1 MILFNNGDIGDT
13 EYSNTTL
20 EENKVTFSHGTSV
33 CITKDD
39 SESAQVIL
47 FYVIFN
53 FSFSNFSGTR
63 CSSFIPIFYQL

>member
-1 MILFNNGDIGDT
+1 MILFNNGDIGDI

-20 EENKVTFSHGTSV
+20 ENKVTFSDGTSV

-39 SESAQVIL
+39 SESAQAIL

-53 FSFSNFSGTR
+53 FLFSNFSGTKIV
-63 CSSFIPIFYQL
+63 FI

>member
-1 MILFNNGDIGDT
+1 MILFNNGDIGDI

-20 EENKVTFSHGTSV
+20 EENKVTFSDGTSV

-39 SESAQVIL
+39 SESAQAIL

-53 FSFSNFSGTR
+53 FLFSNFSGTKIV
-63 CSSFIPIFYQL
+63 FI